1 MSQNKIAVLV
11 ASILTVVWV
20 CIFGFVNFWDD
31 PSTPLLLSPGT
42 LTLITLLLVPAVLIW
57 LAAASVATS
66 IQTDNRLW
74 RLESDI
80 RNIRSQ
86 LSNGRRIRDQGNHH
100 ERLGDPVGV
109 PQDDEVASVQPS
121 EGQQTVEEGGD
132 LQTDA
137 DPPAAD
143 TPTEQYE
150 EIVSNSVLIR
160 ALNFAEDDRDVAGIA
175 AVETAARIPEVADLL
190 NSSMRV
196 LELFADIGITVDQMS
211 TQLSNPD
218 DWRNAALA
226 ETGRPFTGL
235 YQILDRRFAT
245 AVRTA
250 RQGNPEFAD
259 ASRDLRERATA
270 MLEKFAQDAD
280 DNEIIGL
287 LNTRTYRSFILLD
300 HADA

>member
-11 ASILTVVWV
+11 ASILTAVWV

-31 PSTPLLLSPGT
+31 PSIPSFLSPGT
-42 LTLITLLLVPAVLIW
+42 LALITLLLVPAVLIW

-86 LSNGRRIRDQGNHH
+86 LSSDRRIRDQGNQP
-100 ERLGDPVGV
+100 ERFADPASAHQV
-109 PQDDEVASVQPS
+109 DEGTSMQPS
-121 EGQQTVEEGGD
+121 DGQRTVEEDGSP
-132 LQTDA
+132 QSDA
-137 DPPAAD
+137 DAPAAD
-143 TPTEQYE
+143 APTEHGE
-150 EIVSNSVLIR
+150 EIVSNSMLIR
-160 ALNFAEDDRDVAGIA
+160 ALNFAEDEKDVAGIA
-175 AVETAARIPEVADLL
+175 AVETAARNPEVADLL
-190 NSSMRV
+190 SSSMRI
-196 LELFADIGITVDQMS
+196 LEMFADIGITVDHMS

-218 DWRNAALA
+218 DWRNAAL
-226 ETGRPFTGL
+226 TGSGRPFTGL
-235 YQILDRRFAT
+235 YQILDPRFAT
-245 AVRTA
+245 AVRKA
-250 RQGNPEFAD
+250 RQGNPELAD

-270 MLEKFAQDAD
+270 LLENFTQDAD

>member
-11 ASILTVVWV
+11 ASILTAVWF
-20 CIFGFVNFWDD
+20 CIFGFVNFWDN
-31 PSTPLLLSPGT
+31 PSTPSFLSPGT
-42 LTLITLLLVPAVLIW
+42 LTLFTLLLVPAVLIW

-86 LSNGRRIRDQGNHH
+86 LSNGRKIRDQGSQP
-100 ERLGDPVGV
+100 ERFGEPVSALLV
-109 PQDDEVASVQPS
+109 DAETSVQPA
-121 EGQQTVEEGGD
+121 EGQPNVEEGGSP
-132 LQTDA
+132 QSDA

-143 TPTEQYE
+143 APTEQHE
-150 EIVSNSVLIR
+150 EIVSNSLLIR
-160 ALNFAEDDRDVAGIA
+160 ALNFAEDERDVAGIA

-196 LELFADIGITVDQMS
+196 LELLADIGITVDQIS

-218 DWRNAALA
+218 DWRNAAIA

-235 YQILDRRFAT
+235 YQILDPRFAT
-245 AVRTA
+245 AVRRA
-250 RQGNPEFAD
+250 RQGNPEFAE
-259 ASRDLRERATA
+259 ASRDLRERAISL
-270 MLEKFAQDAD
+270 LEKFAQDAD

-287 LNTRTYRSFILLD
+287 LSTRTYRSFILLD